1 MSLRRFIPLA
11 AMSVSRARCRSVL
24 DRWTQPSQ
32 IQCPVSS
39 PSRDSAPWPPDCSA
53 HPPRAKQL
61 QVHWSLTR
69 SPSCGSSLCERASVR
84 PHQAHQRSP
93 RGSTRPGAQV
103 AHLEASAH
111 PGKCTRG
118 QIFAQLTSL
127 AGRRRRTQSPSP
139 TQIVPTTS
147 S

>member
-1 MSLRRFIPLA
+1 M
-11 AMSVSRARCRSVL
+11 C
-24 DRWTQPSQ
+24 PSADVAPQ
-32 IQCPVSS
+32 IHTPWAVVFWFSGHRIQCPVSS
-39 PSRDSAPWPPDCSA
+39 PSRDSAPWPPDCAA

-61 QVHWSLTR
+61 QVHWPLTR
-69 SPSCGSSLCERASVR
+69 SPSCSSSLCERAFAR
-84 PHQAHQRSP
+84 IPQPHQAHQRSA

-103 AHLEASAH
+103 AHLEASVH

-118 QIFAQLTSL
+118 QILRSFAQHTSL
-127 AGRRRRTQSPSP
+127 ACRRRRTQSPSP